1 MTDISLK
8 NISKIYR
15 GNIEAVRDF
24 SLDISDGEF
33 VVFVGPSGC
42 GKSTVLRMIAGL
54 EDITAGDLYIDGRRM
69 NDVRPQERD
78 IAMIFQNYA
87 LYPHLTVYE
96 NLAFSLR
103 IKKYSR
109 DEIDSRVR
117 AVAEKTGILH
127 LLDRMPK
134 TLSGGEKQRV
144 AMGRAIVRKPQL
156 FLMDEPLSN
165 LDAEL
170 RVKIRREICRLYREL
185 KATIIYVTHDQIE
198 AMSLGTKI
206 VVMKKGV
213 IQQVGTADELYS
225 RPCNMF
231 VAGFIGT
238 PKMNMIE
245 MEVKD
250 EGEIYLKNSDFIIQP
265 DKNKQRLLKERG
277 YAGKTITVG
286 IRAENIRVEAGGDFK
301 IDEYEGQGADCCGYI
316 ALKGYEIAAKLPK
329 KLVEEKIRDV
339 SIGFDENML
348 HLFDIE
354 TGKAVVSE
362 NINVQVDRSACC
374 M

>member
-15 GNIEAVRDF
+15 GDIEAVRDF

-69 NDVRPQERD
+69 NDVRPQDRD

-109 DEIDSRVR
+109 DEIDSSIR
-117 AVAEKTGILH
+117 AVAEKIGISH

-144 AMGRAIVRKPQL
+144 AICRALINDPDLILADEPTGNLDSKSGAIVI
-156 FLMDEPLSN
+156 
-165 LDAEL
+165 DALE
-170 RVKIRREICRLYREL
+170 KISSEY
-185 KATIIYVTHDQIE
+185 KKTIVMVTHD
-198 AMSLGTKI
+198 
-206 VVMKKGV
+206 
-213 IQQVGTADELYS
+213 
-225 RPCNMF
+225 
-231 VAGFIGT
+231 
-238 PKMNMIE
+238 PKMASYCDRIILLKDGKILE
-245 MEVKD
+245 ELVKD
-250 EGEIYLKNSDFIIQP
+250 IGRNEFY
-265 DKNKQRLLKERG
+265 QRILSKM
-277 YAGKTITVG
+277 
-286 IRAENIRVEAGGDFK
+286 
-301 IDEYEGQGADCCGYI
+301 
-316 ALKGYEIAAKLPK
+316 
-329 KLVEEKIRDV
+329 EE
-339 SIGFDENML
+339 L
-348 HLFDIE
+348 
-354 TGKAVVSE
+354 
-362 NINVQVDRSACC
+362 
-374 M
+374 

>member
-8 NISKIYR
+8 NISKIYK

-54 EDITAGDLYIDGRRM
+54 EDITAGDLIIDGRRM

-109 DEIDSRVR
+109 DEIDSSIR
-117 AVAEKTGILH
+117 AVAEKIGISH

-170 RVKIRREICRLYREL
+170 RVKIRREIYRLYRQMQ
-185 KATIIYVTHDQIE
+185 ATIIYVTHDQIE

-213 IQQVGTADELYS
+213 IQQVGTADELYN

-250 EGEIYLKNSDFIIQP
+250 EGELYLKNSDFTVWP
-265 DKNKQRLLKERG
+265 DRNKQRLLKERG
-277 YAGKTITVG
+277 YTGKRIIAG
-286 IRAENIRVEAGGDFK
+286 IRAENICVEEGGDFK
-301 IDEYEGQGADCCGYI
+301 IGEYEGQGADYCGYI
-316 ALKGYEIAAKLPK
+316 ALKDYEIAAKLPK

-339 SIGFDENML
+339 SIDFDENML
-348 HLFDIE
+348 HLFDIK
-354 TGKAVVSE
+354 TGKAIVSK
-362 NINVQVDRSACC
+362 NFNVQVD
-374 M
+374 